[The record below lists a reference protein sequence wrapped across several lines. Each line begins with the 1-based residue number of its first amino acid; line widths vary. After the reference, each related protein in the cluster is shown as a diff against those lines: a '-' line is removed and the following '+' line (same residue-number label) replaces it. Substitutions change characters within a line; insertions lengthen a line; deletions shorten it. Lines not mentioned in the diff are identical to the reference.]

1 MLLALHVIINVCD
14 VLINSN
20 VNRENVIFKFDC
32 TTQNY
37 NTYEQLIIE
46 LHLQTKIIIMYSQQL
61 HRISAD
67 LTS

>member
-1 MLLALHVIINVCD
+1 MLLALHVIVNVCD
-14 VLINSN
+14 VLTNSN
-20 VNRENVIFKFDC
+20 VNCEIVIFKFDC

-37 NTYEQLIIE
+37 NMYEQLIIE

>member
-1 MLLALHVIINVCD
+1 MYVMSS
-14 VLINSN
+14 INSN
-20 VNRENVIFKFDC
+20 VNRDLVIFEFDC

-61 HRISAD
+61 RRISAD